1 MSANNE
7 LPTREEVALERERL
21 LQKKAYFRT
30 MRNIFFVLIV
40 VASMAVLVAT
50 LCLPTLQVAGN
61 SMAPTMSEND
71 VIVLWKTEKFE
82 KGDLIAFT
90 HNNQVL
96 LKRIVGLPGDWIEI
110 DKKGTVKVN
119 QVIIDEPYVKE
130 KSLGECNIKFP
141 YQVPDGKLFVLGDHR
156 ETSIDS
162 RHTSVGCIGREAIIG
177 RVFFRIWPLTHI
189 GNIS

>member
-1 MSANNE
+1 MSTNNG

-21 LQKKAYFRT
+21 LQKRAYFRT

-71 VIVLWKTEKFE
+71 VIVLWKTETFE

-162 RHTSVGCIGREAIIG
+162 RHTSVGSIGREAIIG